1 MKNIAS
7 YSLRWRCI
15 FCVSALNF
23 GCSYL
28 PDDPFQQTM
37 SNVQLQQNAETD
49 FWNVNLKS
57 WDKWNVNSPSNK
69 DVIWSRA
76 EDAIHA
82 KFTASSELNIFGQR
96 AHTLS
101 VKIIQLT
108 EISAI
113 NTLFQTPD
121 GIATVL
127 SQSLE
132 MIPNAVFS
140 ESFIVAPKQ
149 EITFNLAREENVKYI
164 AIVAGFAELNKNQ
177 VVRIIPI
184 SINIKAQEPIK
195 TDWSYLD
202 YLTLG
207 YFTEQEIQPDIVRPS
222 KIRLNIRLG
231 ESSITEF
238 SAIAS

>member
-7 YSLRWRCI
+7 YSLRWIRI
-15 FCVSALNF
+15 VCVSTLIV

-28 PDDPFQQTM
+28 PDNLSQQTL
-37 SNVQLQQNAETD
+37 SNNQVQQNVETD
-49 FWNVNLKS
+49 YWNDNSKS
-57 WDKWNVNSPSNK
+57 WNNWSVNNPTNK

-76 EDAIHA
+76 EDAIQA
-82 KFTASSELNIFGQR
+82 KFSASSELNTFGQR
-96 AHTLS
+96 AHTLN

-108 EISAI
+108 DISGI
-113 NTLFQTPD
+113 NTLFQTTD
-121 GIATVL
+121 GITAVL
-127 SQSLE
+127 SQSIE

-164 AIVAGFAELNKNQ
+164 AIVAGFAALSKNQ
-177 VVRIIPI
+177 VIRIMPI
-184 SINIKAQEPIK
+184 SVNIKVQEPIK
-195 TDWSYLD
+195 AEWSIVD
-202 YLTLG
+202 YLTLR
-207 YFTEQEIQPDIVRPS
+207 FFAEKEIQPDIVRPS
-222 KIRLNIRLG
+222 KLRLNIRLG